1 MKVHSMKW
9 ENMLVND
16 ATNKGLISK
25 THKAHTTQHQKKTPK
40 KQTKNKHNSIKI
52 SIRPK

>member
-25 THKAHTTQHQKKTPK
+25 THKVHKTQHQKKK
-40 KQTKNKHNSIKI
+40 KNPTKKTQLNQKI
-52 SIRPK
+52 IIRSK

>member
-9 ENMLVND
+9 EKMLLND

-25 THKAHTTQHQKKTPK
+25 THKVHKTQHQKKK
-40 KQTKNKHNSIKI
+40 KNQQKNTT
-52 SIRPK
+52 

>member
-9 ENMLVND
+9 EKMLLND

-25 THKAHTTQHQKKTPK
+25 THKVHKTQHQKKK
-40 KQTKNKHNSIKI
+40 KKPTKNTT
-52 SIRPK
+52 